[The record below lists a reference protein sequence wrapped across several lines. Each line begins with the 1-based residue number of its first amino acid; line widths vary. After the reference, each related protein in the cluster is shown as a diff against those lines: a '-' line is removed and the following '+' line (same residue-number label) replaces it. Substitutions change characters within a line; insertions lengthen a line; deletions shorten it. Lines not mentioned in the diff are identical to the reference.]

1 MPKDK
6 RKPVK
11 IIGIDAGNTILN
23 TWANELNRNT
33 LLTLSR
39 SLGMFDTPTAVLI
52 RVGHKQHKATVKAE
66 VKNDLQEEKAK
77 QLAMD
82 DAQKL
87 FSILQS
93 NQSLDDLVLSYT
105 APEGT
110 SIKDKKVEESGLF
123 SLSINSN
130 YVSNMGACQDAM
142 FKAFQMDLNEVA
154 GPFEG
159 DVAHYLIQIV
169 ERDEA
174 DIEKLKN
181 DPKVRTETLKKLVQ
195 AKKNEVF
202 TDWYNSTRKQI
213 TVTDH
218 RS

>member
-1 MPKDK
+1 
-6 RKPVK
+6 
-11 IIGIDAGNTILN
+11 
-23 TWANELNRNT
+23 
-33 LLTLSR
+33 
-39 SLGMFDTPTAVLI
+39 
-52 RVGHKQHKATVKAE
+52 
-66 VKNDLQEEKAK
+66 
-77 QLAMD
+77 
-82 DAQKL
+82 
-87 FSILQS
+87 
-93 NQSLDDLVLSYT
+93 
-105 APEGT
+105 
-110 SIKDKKVEESGLF
+110 
-123 SLSINSN
+123 
-130 YVSNMGACQDAM
+130 MGACQDAM